1 MKITIALLLALPSLA
16 GAAQTS
22 SEATAIRQATEQ
34 LSRSKTLQTTWGDN
48 AQAYFS
54 GKFHAEDKPSPRR
67 RHSQPAHSILY
78 FKLLEEVADTAR
90 GTSLPADLRKM
101 EQAFDRQ
108 AAHAQQTIVR
118 RSGHAGRPGEPFGG
132 LTFALLDG
140 MGGLTAF
147 HYPADSLTNFRSATF
162 KNGDG
167 TLSNFTFVWRPT
179 LIKDR
184 HQKLYRAIDGYI
196 AELTGNGWNCT
207 ACNHYKS
214 KTRNKHGM
222 RPDEAAENDT
232 VAGYIVENQVA
243 MLMGEYKK
251 SLADGKP
258 ELCDSIANM
267 VKRLAGHFT
276 GTLSNTQHRA
286 ISKCIKCAI
295 PGKIGSREEVLLD
308 AINLFDRKKAA
319 GKAQPYRKT
328 SSQAMR
334 PAGIYAALFPRCDN
348 IPQRT
353 AETLNY
359 ANMASVEPEIT
370 VNINGTTGFGGDNI
384 TIGGTQID
392 ASSTM
397 TPAEGRFSFSERR
410 LNNSMIWVSDGH
422 DTYFAIADSVPLNID
437 MNNGITAGS
446 DVNMKFRAV
455 QDTLKAFR
463 EEALMYA
470 TTIDGLLTITDSNG
484 FARLKQDY
492 KDYVIRTIKANK
504 DNAIHAFLLY
514 GHYSLIEPEE
524 LTELADTAG
533 RFAANVLMEPVKSYI
548 DACQKLKPGLKL
560 AEAECLDTAGHKR
573 TNTEFL
579 GKRCTIMHYYYPQHS
594 HGSAEAQRL
603 IHLYERYHDRGL
615 AIVCHAM
622 TFGFNADIWQ
632 WHVKRNRTE
641 RLANILGGPAATLNG
656 IKTTPTTMILDAE
669 GRIVACGLDGDG
681 IAQKIEELFGEGN
694 TATHSK

>member
-1 MKITIALLLALPSLA
+1 MKITLALLLALPGLA

-22 SEATAIRQATEQ
+22 SEATAIRQATEL
-34 LSRSKTLQTTWGDN
+34 LSHSKTLQTARGDN

-54 GKFHAEDKPSPRR
+54 GRLHAEDKLLPCCG
-67 RHSQPAHSILY
+67 HSLPAHSILY
-78 FKLLEEVADTAR
+78 FKFMEEVADPAQ

-101 EQAFDRQ
+101 ERVFDRQ
-108 AAHAQQTIVR
+108 AAHAQQAIVSR
-118 RSGHAGRPGEPFGG
+118 NGHAGRPGEPFGG
-132 LTFALLDG
+132 QAFTIRDG

-147 HYPADSLTNFRSATF
+147 HYPADSLTSFRSATF

-184 HQKLYRAIDGYI
+184 RQKLYRVIDGYI
-196 AELTGNGWNCT
+196 AELTGNGWRCTDCTNCQP
-207 ACNHYKS
+207 
-214 KTRNKHGM
+214 KTRNKDGM
-222 RPDEAAENDT
+222 RPGKAVENDT
-232 VAGYIVENQVA
+232 VAGYIVENQVT

-295 PGKIGSREEVLLD
+295 PGKIGRREEVLLD
-308 AINLFDRKKAA
+308 AINLFNRKKAA
-319 GKAQPYRKT
+319 GKALPYRKA
-328 SSQAMR
+328 SSQVMC
-334 PAGIYAALFPRCDN
+334 PAGICAALFPRCDN
-348 IPQRT
+348 ITQRT

-370 VNINGTTGFGGDNI
+370 VNINGTTGLGGDNI

-397 TPAEGRFSFSERR
+397 TPAEGKFSFSERR

-470 TTIDGLLTITDSNG
+470 TTINGLLTITDSNG
-484 FARLKQDY
+484 LARLKQDY
-492 KDYVIRTIKANK
+492 KEYIIRTIKANK

-548 DACQKLKPGLKL
+548 DACQKLKPGMKL
-560 AEAECLDTAGHKR
+560 AEAECLDTAGRKR
-573 TNTEFL
+573 TTTEFL
-579 GKRCTIMHYYYPQHS
+579 GKRYTIMHYYYPQHS
-594 HGSAEAQRL
+594 HESAEAQHL
-603 IHLYERYHDRGL
+603 MHLYERYHDRGL

-622 TFGFNADIWQ
+622 TFGFNADIWR
-632 WHVKRNRTE
+632 WHIKRNRTE
-641 RLANILGGPAATLNG
+641 RLTNILGGPAATLNG
-656 IKTTPTTMILDAE
+656 IKTTPTTLILDAE
-669 GRIVACGLDGDG
+669 GRIVASGLDGDG
-681 IAQKIEELFGEGN
+681 IAQKIEEIFGEGN
-694 TATHSK
+694 TTTHSK